1 MTELLRALN
10 MARSKR
16 KLLVPYLVPGVPDDA
31 AFAAAFDAIARDAD
45 AIEVGVPF
53 SDPLMDGPV
62 IAAATERALRRGV
75 TPTAA
80 IEMGARDVD
89 GVPRVVMTYYNPVH
103 RVGEDVFCR
112 RLAELGYLGLI
123 VPDLPLEES
132 GELRASASGHGIAWI
147 PLVAPTTTPD
157 RARSIAE
164 SATGFVY
171 AVSTLGV
178 TGERATLSERAEQV
192 VRMCRDVTDLPI
204 LVGVGVST
212 PDHAR
217 EAAAFSDG
225 VVIGSALVKQL
236 VEVGPPAAT
245 DLMSSLRAA
254 LSEREPTGR
263 TPRAANK

>member
-10 MARSKR
+10 LARSKR
-16 KLLVPYLVPGVPDDA
+16 KLLVPYLVPGVPDEA
-31 AFAAAFDAIARDAD
+31 GFATAFDAIVRHAD

-75 TPTAA
+75 TPTIAM
-80 IEMGARDVD
+80 EMGARDAE

-103 RVGEDVFCR
+103 RIGEDVFCR
-112 RLAELGYLGLI
+112 RLAELGYQGLI
-123 VPDLPLEES
+123 VPDLPLDES
-132 GELRASASGHGIAWI
+132 VGLRMSAAVHGIAWI
-147 PLVAPTTTPD
+147 PLVAPTTTPE

-164 SATGFVY
+164 AATGFVY

-178 TGERATLSERAEQV
+178 TGERATLSKRAEQV

-212 PDHAR
+212 SDHAR
-217 EAAAFSDG
+217 EAAATADG
-225 VVIGSALVKQL
+225 VVIGSALIKQL
-236 VEVGPPAAT
+236 LESGPAAAT
-245 DLMSSLRAA
+245 DLISSIRDA
-254 LSEREPTGR
+254 LNDREPEGQ
-263 TPRAANK
+263 TPRPANK